1 MYLHRFDINNDIETD
16 FHGMNENFTLLENKV
31 TGRLVKD
38 VSEKSSVT
46 LTKEEASNTQLVFT
60 GTLTRDVTIV
70 VPHTPSV
77 FVVQNRTTGNY
88 TLTLR
93 TAIGVGSEVII
104 QQANLPNHP
113 RIKRV
118 LCDGTNITW
127 ADGNQ
132 IVEDNLHEATP
143 DAGYYIRWAN
153 RLQKCWKYFGNI
165 EELTPTAT
173 STNLPFT
180 VYRYEIEIYYPKPFA
195 NNYPYIA
202 CNANAEYHGD
212 MQVVALHKTPNYFDM
227 RIHSLANFR
236 LARNVSYMAIGKY

>member
-1 MYLHRFDINNDIETD
+1 VYLHRFDINNDIEPD
-16 FHGMNENFTLLENKV
+16 FHELNENFTLLENKLAGIRMKYV
-31 TGRLVKD
+31 YG
-38 VSEKSSVT
+38 EGSVT
-46 LTKEEASNTQLVFT
+46 LTKEEASNTLLVFN
-60 GTLTRDVTIV
+60 GALSGPMSII

-93 TAIGVGSEVII
+93 TANGSGVII

-113 RIKRV
+113 RIKQV
-118 LCDGTNITW
+118 LCDGTDITW
-127 ADGNQ
+127 ADDSQ
-132 IVEDNLHEATP
+132 IVEDNLHEENP

-165 EELTPTAT
+165 EGITPTAT

-202 CNANAEYHGD
+202 CNANPEHHGD
-212 MQVVALHKTPNYFDM
+212 MGVQALHQSPNHFIMRAHALSAVTPM
-227 RIHSLANFR
+227 L
-236 LARNVSYMAIGKY
+236 RNVSYMAVGIY

>member
-1 MYLHRFDINNDIETD
+1 
-16 FHGMNENFTLLENKV
+16 MNENFTLLENKV

-132 IVEDNLHEATP
+132 IVEDNLHEANP

-202 CNANAEYHGD
+202 CNANPEHHGD
-212 MQVVALHKTPNYFDM
+212 MGVQALHQSPNHFIMRAHALSAVTPM
-227 RIHSLANFR
+227 L
-236 LARNVSYMAIGKY
+236 RNVSYMAVGIY